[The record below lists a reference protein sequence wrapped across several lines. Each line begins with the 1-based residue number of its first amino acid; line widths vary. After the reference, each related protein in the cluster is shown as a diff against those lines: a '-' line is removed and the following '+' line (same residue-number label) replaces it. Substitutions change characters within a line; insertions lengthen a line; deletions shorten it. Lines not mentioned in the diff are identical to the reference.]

1 MKKNRVVALATASL
15 VGAAM
20 LPFLILDQG
29 MEQEDAVGQA
39 MRVGLRSAELME
51 WALDY
56 TQRHQKP

>member
-1 MKKNRVVALATASL
+1 M
-15 VGAAM
+15 
-20 LPFLILDQG
+20 LDQG

-56 TQRHQKP
+56 SQRHQDT